1 MKTLIGMTLTAVL
14 IGAAGCT
21 TVEKD
26 KYAADQ
32 PPPLANRDRA
42 PAALPALTSGRQP
55 AGSTTI
61 EPVKLTGARTPVTA
75 DDIDEANVHQSVSRL
90 EGELKTEGRAS
101 AKAGQ

>member
-14 IGAAGCT
+14 IGATGCT
-21 TVEKD
+21 TTDKD

-42 PAALPALTSGRQP
+42 PASVPALTGGRQP

-61 EPVKLTGARTPVTA
+61 EPVKLTGARTPITA
-75 DDIDEANVHQSVSRL
+75 DDIDDGNVHQSVSRL
-90 EGELKTEGRAS
+90 EGELKAEGKAS
-101 AKAGQ
+101 AKGGQ